1 MVSMVNPAEGAA
13 TFARQVKKASD
24 AELRELVAGDRRK
37 TVLGDLIAGMPD
49 VFRPDRA
56 GALQAVVHW
65 HVTGPADGEDDVFEL
80 EIAGGRCTVS
90 PRPARTPR
98 LVLHLDA
105 VNFVKM
111 TTGNA
116 NARMLFLR
124 GKLKARGDLG
134 LINKFPALFDV
145 PRP

>member
-1 MVSMVNPAEGAA
+1 M
-13 TFARQVKKASD
+13 
-24 AELRELVAGDRRK
+24 RELVAGDRRGA
-37 TVLGDLIAGMPD
+37 VLGDLIAGMPD

-56 GALQAVVHW
+56 GSLKAVVHW
-65 HVTGPADGEDDVFEL
+65 HVTGPADGDDDVFEL
-80 EIAGGRCTVS
+80 EIADGRCTVS
-90 PRPARTPR
+90 PRPDRTPR

-124 GKLKARGDLG
+124 GKLKARGDFG
-134 LINKFPALFDV
+134 LINKFPALFEV